1 MDAKLLLLPFPSPP
15 AAPRHP
21 PPPKSLFLGA
31 SLPLRPPA
39 LAPSLRLLR
48 PRAPRLAVVAQA
60 AVKRRKEIPFDNVIQ
75 RDKKLKLVLKLRN
88 ILVSQPDRVM
98 SLRDLGRFRRD
109 LGLTRKRRLIALL
122 KRFPGVFE
130 IVEEGVYSLRF
141 RLTPAAERLYLD
153 ELHLKNESEGLAV
166 TKLRKLLMMSQ
177 EKRILIE
184 KIAHLKQDLGLPP
197 EFRDTICLRYPQYF
211 RLVQMD
217 RGPGLELTHWDP
229 ELAVSAA
236 EVAEEENRA
245 REAEERN
252 LIIDRPLKFNR
263 VKLPHGLKLSRG
275 ESRRVARFRE
285 MPYISPYA
293 DFSHLRS
300 GSDEKEKHACAVV
313 HEILS
318 LTLEK
323 RTLVDHLTHFR
334 EEFRFSQS
342 LRGMII
348 RHPDMF
354 YVSLKGDRDSVFLRE
369 AYKNSQL
376 IEKSKLV
383 LLKEKMRALV
393 AVPRFP
399 RRGVPETIQE
409 ADGINRAA
417 QMLSEGS
424 DTEDDDEGLSDME
437 DLITEISGGKSDADY
452 HWGDGWVG
460 ENDDSPPDFE
470 DDDDDSSLKEVK
482 VTMKTSASSANGKT
496 HAPVFPDGKPRERW

>member
-1 MDAKLLLLPFPSPP
+1 MDAMLLLPFPSAP
-15 AAPRHP
+15 AA
-21 PPPKSLFLGA
+21 PPPKSPFLGAA
-31 SLPLRPPA
+31 SLPLH
-39 LAPSLRLLR
+39 
-48 PRAPRLAVVAQA
+48 PRAPLPLRLHPRPAPVVAQA
-60 AVKRRKEIPFDNVIQ
+60 ALKRRKELPFDNVIQ

-122 KRFPGVFE
+122 RRFPGVFE
-130 IVEEGVYSLRF
+130 VVEEGVYSLRF

-153 ELHLKNESEGLAV
+153 ELQLRNQSEGLAV
-166 TKLRKLLMMSQ
+166 AKLRKLLMMSLD
-177 EKRILIE
+177 RRVLLE
-184 KIAHLKQDLGLPP
+184 KIAHLKHDLGLPP

-211 RLVQMD
+211 RVVRMD

-236 EVAEEENRA
+236 EIAEEESRA

-263 VKLPHGLKLSRG
+263 VKLPKGLKLTRG
-275 ESRRVARFRE
+275 EARRIAQFKE
-285 MPYISPYA
+285 IPYISPYS
-293 DFSHLRS
+293 DFSHLRP
-300 GSDEKEKHACAVV
+300 GSAEKEKHACAVV
-313 HEILS
+313 HEVLS

-354 YVSLKGDRDSVFLRE
+354 YVSFKGDRDSVFLRE
-369 AYKNSQL
+369 AYKDSQL
-376 IEKSKLV
+376 IDKNKLV

-399 RRGVPETIQE
+399 RRGGVAVRDEGATQ
-409 ADGINRAA
+409 
-417 QMLSEGS
+417 LSDDEGS
-424 DTEDDDEGLSDME
+424 DVEDEGLSDME
-437 DLITEISGGKSDADY
+437 DLITELSGGNSDTDY
-452 HWGDGWVG
+452 QWGDGWFG
-460 ENDDSPPDFE
+460 ENDDSPPDFGDD
-470 DDDDDSSLKEVK
+470 DDDDDSNPQRVEVA
-482 VTMKTSASSANGKT
+482 MKNGGGST
-496 HAPVFPDGKPRERW
+496 NDPVFPDGRPREQW